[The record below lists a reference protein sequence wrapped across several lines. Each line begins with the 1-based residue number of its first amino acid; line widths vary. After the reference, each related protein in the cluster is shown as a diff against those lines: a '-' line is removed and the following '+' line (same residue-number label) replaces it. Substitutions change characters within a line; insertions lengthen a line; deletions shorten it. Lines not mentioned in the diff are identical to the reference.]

1 MRFKPNQSKGCPG
14 FLCSSHLCSLCTC
27 SGFKHSEGQ
36 KETPESHRVSRTVCA
51 WETKA
56 LEGKVDLDGKVHHQR
71 LIPVPLLASLFR
83 FIGAGWKSPRFLEW
97 VLRLAAAQEES
108 RVCLWLVAGL
118 YQPSGFHYLFWFWFF
133 FFLLASL
140 FITKRFYGNL
150 LMEGLS

>member
-27 SGFKHSEGQ
+27 SGFEHSEGQ

-56 LEGKVDLDGKVHHQR
+56 LEGKVELDGKVHHQR

-83 FIGAGWKSPRFLEW
+83 FIGAGWRSPHFLECSG
-97 VLRLAAAQEES
+97 LLQHRERAGC
-108 RVCLWLVAGL
+108 VCGWWQGSINPLVFII
-118 YQPSGFHYLFWFWFF
+118 YFGFVFF
-133 FFLLASL
+133 FSFLPAL